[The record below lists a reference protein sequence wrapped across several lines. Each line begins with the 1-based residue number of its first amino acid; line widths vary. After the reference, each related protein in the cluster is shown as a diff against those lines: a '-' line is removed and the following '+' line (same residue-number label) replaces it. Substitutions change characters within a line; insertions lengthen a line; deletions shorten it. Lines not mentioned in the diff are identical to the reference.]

1 MSEKSKIAIVVSIIV
16 VLLIVV
22 IAKQGIGTAPVVENS
37 QPEQE
42 VIAQTPVDENSP
54 GDEQP
59 VVLEGLPKM
68 IELGR
73 ESCKPCKL
81 MKPIIADLQ
90 KNYTDSIIVEFI
102 HTDKYP
108 EQAKKYKIKLIPT
121 QVFFDPS
128 GKELFRHTGFFPKEE
143 ILAEWKKLGYDIEP
157 DES

>member
-1 MSEKSKIAIVVSIIV
+1 MNGKMKVAVVASIIV
-16 VLLIVV
+16 ILLVV
-22 IAKQGIGTAPVVENS
+22 VFAKEEVSTIPGDDTV
-37 QPEQE
+37 QPQQE

-54 GDEQP
+54 EDAQP
-59 VVLEGLPKM
+59 VTLEGIPVM

-102 HTDKYP
+102 HTDKDP
-108 EQAKKYKIKLIPT
+108 EQAKKYKIKVIPT
-121 QVFFDPS
+121 QIFFDPS
-128 GKELFRHTGFFPKEE
+128 GKELFRHVGFFPKDE
-143 ILAEWKKLGYDIEP
+143 ILDQWKKLGYDIEP